1 MGSTIAQ
8 LCQAC
13 INKALTI
20 ECYAQHMK
28 MRVLIFRW
36 CLAVLLAIS
45 PHMAFAQQGQMMQII
60 TGTGF
65 FVSNS
70 GHIITNQHVVD
81 TCKEVELQGPFPKTT
96 GKVIAVDEKNDL
108 ALIKT
113 QQRTR
118 RIATI
123 RHPDASKLKLN
134 EPVLVMGYPL
144 DSYMKG
150 EYKVAESKIIGL
162 KGPTDEP
169 YWIQFADSVQ
179 RGNSGGPLLDSSG
192 NVAGVIVAKTEL
204 YTQRSSAEPRRV
216 ISKSDVAIALP
227 ILMRFL
233 DKHYVA
239 YRFNGSYSFMLTKR
253 VEEMARAYIV
263 NVMCV
268 KPV

>member
-1 MGSTIAQ
+1 MASTITQ
-8 LCQAC
+8 LCHAC

-20 ECYAQHMK
+20 GCYALMMK
-28 MRVLIFRW
+28 KRVFMFRW
-36 CLAVLLAIS
+36 CLAVLLA
-45 PHMAFAQQGQMMQII
+45 MAPQAVFAQQGQMMQII

-70 GHIITNQHVVD
+70 GHIVTNQHVVD
-81 TCKEVELQGPFPKTT
+81 SCKEVELQGPFPKTT
-96 GKVIAVDEKNDL
+96 GKVIAVDEKYDL

-113 QQRTR
+113 QQRAR

-123 RHPDASKLKLN
+123 RHPDASKLKMD
-134 EPVLVMGYPL
+134 EPVLVMGYPM

-162 KGPTDEP
+162 KGPTEEP
-169 YWIQFADSVQ
+169 HWIQFSDSVQ
-179 RGNSGGPLLDSSG
+179 QGNSGGPLLDSSG

-204 YTQRSSAEPRRV
+204 YTQRSANEPRRV

-239 YRFNGSYSFMLTKR
+239 YRFNGSYSFMMTKR